1 MNLLEVLLN
10 IEEYSDEETI
20 YAVKDWTVAS
30 DTIVMVEP
38 DDGALEFTVDRRVYS
53 YFLEVFLIKELLS
66 DLSEKN
72 ELPLEGKALR
82 IIQYASND
90 A

>member
-38 DDGALEFTVDRRVYS
+38 DDGVLEFTVDRRVYS
-53 YFLEVFLIKELLS
+53 
-66 DLSEKN
+66 
-72 ELPLEGKALR
+72 
-82 IIQYASND
+82 
-90 A
+90 

>member
-1 MNLLEVLLN
+1 MNLLKVLSN

-20 YAVKDWTVAS
+20 YAVKPWTVTS
-30 DTIVMVEP
+30 DAIVMVEP
-38 DDGALEFTVDRRVYS
+38 NDGALEFTVDRRVYS
-53 YFLEVFLIKELLS
+53 YFLETFLIKEFLS

-72 ELPLEGKALR
+72 GLPLEGRTLR